1 MRIKENRKIPKT
13 AVATVGVAATIYGA
27 YKLGKYLTGKT
38 APKRAWKTDNGR
50 HGRTDEET
58 A

>member
-1 MRIKENRKIPKT
+1 KT

-27 YKLGKYLTGKT
+27 YKLGKYLTGKK
-38 APKRAWKTDNGR
+38 APKRAWKTDYGR
-50 HGRTDEET
+50 HGRNTEET